1 MKTIIKGAIYKD
13 GDELLRP
20 HFTGEFWMVDCTEY
34 KTKENILEDYDADF
48 ANKCLE
54 NTMLTYDDV
63 TYYECEYSP
72 HHTEN
77 FELLSDI
84 TAIEFYDDETDF

>member
-13 GDELLRP
+13 GDELVRV
-20 HFTGEFWMVDCTEY
+20 HFTGEFWMVDATEF
-34 KTKENILEDYDADF
+34 KTKDAIQEEYHTEF
-48 ANKCLE
+48 ADTCLQ
-54 NTMLTYDDV
+54 NTMLTYEGIG
-63 TYYECEYSP
+63 YFECESSP

-84 TAIEFYDDETDF
+84 SELEFYDYETNF